1 MVKQKKKKGLNN
13 ALNIKKKKKK
23 IKPWNV
29 WIWDKSNE
37 QCQLE
42 KNPGMGYS

>member
-13 ALNIKKKKKK
+13 ALNIKKKKK